1 MKQLLKKKRHLA
13 KEGGNMKVIWKGSIS
28 FGLVNI
34 PVRMFT
40 GGQSHN
46 LDFDILRR
54 EDLREIKYKR
64 VCRDDDK
71 EVPWEDIVKGQ
82 TLAAPYSVRPKPM
95 ATVSTP
101 LKWKELKRGLSP
113 ENFTKKNML
122 KRLER
127 LGGIFLTESSEREWI
142 SRSV

>member
-1 MKQLLKKKRHLA
+1 
-13 KEGGNMKVIWKGSIS
+13 MKVIWKGSIS
-28 FGLVNI
+28 SGLVNI

-64 VCRDDDK
+64 VCKDDDK